1 MRSGS
6 RVLPWETMGFY
17 RSKPSFFIAALVVFS
32 TISLHPATALSTDAS
47 VTLSGQIQP
56 SPARVGEHVVVELS
70 AKIPADYHLY
80 SMTLI
85 PEGPMRLQLAV
96 ESNGLEAA
104 GHWHG
109 PTPTVA
115 LDKNFGKQVEYY
127 DDAVTHTGAFK
138 VTGPIADSKVNVVLR
153 GQICTEARCIPIKE
167 TLTLALAN
175 EAGAPRDTHASP
187 PQLAGEAFPPDR
199 QPPAGGAEADDS
211 GTELPG
217 DGGRW
222 GFIIFAFLAGLAAL
236 LTPCVFPMIP
246 LTVSFFS
253 KYAEVSFR
261 RSAIMASV
269 YVIAIIATF
278 TLLGVAVSAIFGAV
292 GMQALSSSAGFNIFL
307 ALLLFVFAFNLF
319 GYFEIKMPGWLVGR
333 SSEKE
338 RELTAQDKPL
348 GAQMLGVIFMA
359 LTFTLVS
366 FTCTV
371 AFIGIVLAKAA
382 EGAVLDATI
391 GMLAFS
397 TGFSLPFLFLAMF
410 PSWADKLRGKSG
422 DWMVAIKVVLGF
434 LEFAAAFKFLSN
446 VDLLWEWGVV
456 TRPFVLALW
465 TGTFVAASLYLLR
478 MFHFPHSDTTQS
490 TVGPGRIMM
499 AIAFFAIAAYSSTGM
514 RDHKSMGGWIDA
526 WLPPAPYPGEMVLE
540 GGDDYG
546 GHLSWIDDDI
556 DKGMAEGRAQGK
568 ALFIDYTGYTC
579 TNCRLMEGSM
589 FPRPAIRER
598 LSKMVRVRAYT
609 DGGKEVH
616 DRQRDDQVK
625 RYGTAALPFYVILDP
640 STDTVMSKF
649 ADMTEDVEKY
659 VAFLDK
665 GLAAFEKLRPKDST
679 PEATV
684 RSETDPSDEV
694 VPVKGST
701 TEPEAA
707 VTPIQNEGPAVDF
720 TFPELGSDTKV
731 ALSSLRGKWVMLN
744 FWATWCAPCKE
755 ELQHAF
761 PKVLPKYPNAHMVT
775 ISFDIPPS
783 RDSAKAFAQKHMG
796 KYTNLFAG
804 STPDEVPMDAAFGL
818 TEDAALP
825 FTYLIHP
832 KGHIAWRFVG
842 KVTEEMLHG
851 VLRNTDR

>member
-1 MRSGS
+1 MRF
-6 RVLPWETMGFY
+6 T
-17 RSKPSFFIAALVVFS
+17 RSTLSVSVVALALFS
-32 TISLHPATALSTDAS
+32 TAFLPSPSCLAADAS
-47 VTLSGQIQP
+47 VTLSGQLIP
-56 SPARVGEHVVVELS
+56 SPARIGEHVVLRLE
-70 AKIPADYHLY
+70 AKIPDEYHLY
-80 SMTLI
+80 SMTVI
-85 PEGPMRLQLAV
+85 PEGPLYMKV
-96 ESNGLEAA
+96 TVDSNALEPV
-104 GHWHG
+104 GHWTA
-109 PTPTVA
+109 PTPKVA
-115 LDKNFGKQVEYY
+115 LDTNFDKHVEYY
-127 DDAVTHTGAFK
+127 EGEVTHERTFRVTAPIEGSK
-138 VTGPIADSKVNVVLR
+138 VTVVMR

-167 TLTLALAN
+167 TVDLTLVT
-175 EAGAPRDTHASP
+175 EPGAPRETHAQP
-187 PQLAGEAFPPDR
+187 PQLAGEEFPPNR
-199 QPPAGGAEADDS
+199 PPPTAANEADTS

-217 DGGRW
+217 EGDRW

-292 GMQALSSSAGFNIFL
+292 GMQVLSSSAGFNIFL

-319 GYFEIKMPGWLVGR
+319 GYFEIKIPGWLVGR
-333 SSEKE
+333 SSDKE

-348 GAQMLGVIFMA
+348 GSQMLGVIFMA

-397 TGFSLPFLFLAMF
+397 TGFSLPFLLLAMF

-465 TGTFVAASLYLLR
+465 AGTFVAAGLYMLR
-478 MFHFPHSDTTQS
+478 MFNFPHSDTTQ
-490 TVGPGRIMM
+490 TNVGPGRIMM
-499 AIAFFAIAAYSSTGM
+499 AIAFFAIAIYSTSGI
-514 RDHKSMGGWIDA
+514 RDHKTMGGWIDA
-526 WLPPAPYPGEMVLE
+526 WLPPVPYPGELVS
-540 GGDDYG
+540 GSGDESG
-546 GHLSWIDDDI
+546 GHLNWIDDDI
-556 DKGMAEGRAQGK
+556 DKGMAVAQTQGK

-579 TNCRLMEGSM
+579 TNCRYMEGSV
-589 FPRPAIRER
+589 FPRPEVRER
-598 LSKMVRVRAYT
+598 LAKMVRVRAYT

-625 RYGTAALPFYVILDP
+625 RFGTAALPFYVILDP
-640 STDTVMSKF
+640 NTDTVLAKF
-649 ADMTEDVEKY
+649 ADMTKDVPRY

-665 GLAAFEKLRPKDST
+665 GLAAFERLHPKDST
-679 PEATV
+679 PEASV
-684 RSETDPSDEV
+684 RSGTGPSDEV
-694 VPVKGST
+694 APINVST
-701 TEPEAA
+701 PEPEAA
-707 VTPIQNEGPAVDF
+707 VTPIKDEGPAVDF
-720 TFPELGSDTKV
+720 TFPDLGSDTKV
-731 ALSSLRGKWVMLN
+731 ALSSLRGKWVVLN

-818 TEDAALP
+818 TEHAALP

-832 KGHIAWRFVG
+832 KGHIAWRLVG

>member
-1 MRSGS
+1 MNQKRSGVS
-6 RVLPWETMGFY
+6 WLRCLAFVVL
-17 RSKPSFFIAALVVFS
+17 V
-32 TISLHPATALSTDAS
+32 SLPNMALSADAS
-47 VTLSGQIQP
+47 VVLSGELQP
-56 SPARVGEHVVVELS
+56 DVSRVGEHVVLHLN
-70 AKIPADYHLY
+70 AQIPADYHLY
-80 SMTLI
+80 SMTAI
-85 PEGPMRLQLAV
+85 EDGPMQLKVAV
-96 ESNGLEAA
+96 TSKALEPT
-104 GHWHG
+104 GHWFA
-109 PTPTVA
+109 PTPHVA

-127 DDAVTHTGAFK
+127 EGEVTHTCAFK
-138 VTGPIADSKVNVVLR
+138 VTAPLEGSKVDVVLR

-167 TLTLALAN
+167 TIQLPLTI
-175 EAGAPRDTHASP
+175 EPGAPRAPHTPAP
-187 PQLAGEAFPPDR
+187 KLAGEAFPPDR
-199 QPPAGGAEADDS
+199 AAPAGATEADDS

-222 GFIIFAFLAGLAAL
+222 GFIVFAFLAGLAAL

-292 GMQALSSSAGFNIFL
+292 GMQALSSSAGFNVFL

-319 GYFEIKMPGWLVGR
+319 GYFEIRMPGWLVGR

-348 GAQMLGVIFMA
+348 ASQMMGVIFMA

-456 TRPFVLALW
+456 TRPLVLALW
-465 TGTFVAASLYLLR
+465 TGTFVAAGLYLLR
-478 MFHFPHSDTTQS
+478 IFHFPHSDTTQK

-499 AIAFFAIAAYSSTGM
+499 AIAFLAIAAYSSTGM

-526 WLPPAPYPGEMVLE
+526 WLPPAPYPGEMVSE
-540 GGDDYG
+540 GGDESG

-556 DKGMAEGRAQGK
+556 DKGMADGRAQGK
-568 ALFIDYTGYTC
+568 PLFIDYTGYTC
-579 TNCRLMEGSM
+579 TNCRLMEGSV
-589 FPRPAIRER
+589 FPRPAVRER
-598 LSKMVRVRAYT
+598 LAKMIRVRAYT

-640 STDTVMSKF
+640 NTDKVLAKF
-649 ADMTEDVEKY
+649 ADMTEDIPEY
-659 VAFLDK
+659 LAFLDK
-665 GLAAFEKLRPKDST
+665 GLAAFEKVRPKAVAT
-679 PEATV
+679 EAPPT
-684 RSETDPSDEV
+684 
-694 VPVKGST
+694 K
-701 TEPEAA
+701 EAPPA
-707 VTPIQNEGPAVDF
+707 VDATPIQSDGRAVDF
-720 TFPELGSDTKV
+720 EFADLHTDAKV
-731 ALSSLRGKWVMLN
+731 SLSSLRGKWVLLN
-744 FWATWCAPCKE
+744 FWGSWCAPCKE
-755 ELQHAF
+755 ELEHVF
-761 PKVLPKYPNAHMVT
+761 PKVLAAYPDTAMVT
-775 ISFDIPPS
+775 LAFDLEETRAS
-783 RDSAKAFAQKHMG
+783 AQKFSTAHLQ
-796 KYTNLFAG
+796 KYTNLYAAG
-804 STPDEVPMDAAFGL
+804 MMDEVTLDAPFQL
-818 TEDAALP
+818 SEDAALP
-825 FTYLIHP
+825 ITYLIHP
-832 KGHIAWRFVG
+832 KGHIAWRFTG
-842 KVTEEMLHG
+842 KVTEKMLRG
-851 VLRNTDR
+851 VLENTRL